1 MEKEDRKD
9 HDDTRRRIEQDSRDG
24 QGRQFDGC
32 EVADIEKDDAPQAG
46 PQEHPD
52 IPRRNGQTA
61 GLAE

>member
-32 EVADIEKDDAPQAG
+32 KIADMKY
-46 PQEHPD
+46 D
-52 IPRRNGQTA
+52 IKRLTKWKFI
-61 GLAE
+61 